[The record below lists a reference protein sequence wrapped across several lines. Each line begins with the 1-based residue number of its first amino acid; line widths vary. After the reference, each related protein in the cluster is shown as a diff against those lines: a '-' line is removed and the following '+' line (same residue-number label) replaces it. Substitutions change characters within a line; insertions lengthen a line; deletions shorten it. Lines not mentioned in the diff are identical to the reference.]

1 LFYIQ
6 FGFEFHFDQL
16 FDMFQNHSK
25 QKHSKEQKSKS
36 QQKMSKNSSEENKS
50 KTDSEEVIKSN
61 IHSNGK
67 EPIDPFK
74 DNKRFKILK
83 KIISHTCLLITV
95 LGISFFIIFFIIR
108 L

>member
-1 LFYIQ
+1 
-6 FGFEFHFDQL
+6 
-16 FDMFQNHSK
+16 MSKNHSK
-25 QKHSKEQKSKS
+25 EKDSKEEKFKS
-36 QQKMSKNSSEENKS
+36 QGKMSKNSSEGNKS
-50 KTDSEEVIKSN
+50 KTDSKESIKSS
-61 IHSNGK
+61 IDSKGK

-95 LGISFFIIFFIIR
+95 LGISFY